1 MGGIS
6 GEIGPPM
13 DYQRALMSG
22 AERSISKSFP
32 KCDAYTIGD
41 LLYPFA
47 THPEGGVPEG
57 HAP

>member
-1 MGGIS
+1 
-6 GEIGPPM
+6 
-13 DYQRALMSG
+13 MSG